1 MAGTSELRGIALMPR
16 LIESGVMRELAEDER
31 SIYRLSRSNML
42 LVGSGSRVDALI
54 TAVTG
59 LPAHSL
65 PVWSGIEP
73 GRESGAP
80 ETLIVRDVHLLSNP
94 EQTRLYD
101 AIGGWMGQVRVIATA
116 PAPVFPL
123 VARRLFREELYYRLN
138 MLCLEPRR
146 SSDALSTV
154 P

>member
-1 MAGTSELRGIALMPR
+1 MAGTPELPKIALTKR
-16 LIESGVMRELAEDER
+16 GIESGVMRELAEDER

-42 LVGSGSRVDALI
+42 LVGSEARVDALI

-59 LPAHSL
+59 LPARTL
-65 PVWSGIEP
+65 PAWTTIEP
-73 GRESGAP
+73 GHETAAP
-80 ETLIVRDVHLLSNP
+80 ETLVVRDVHLLSNA
-94 EQTRLYD
+94 EQARLYD
-101 AIGGWMGQVRVIATA
+101 AIGGWMGRVRVIATA

-123 VARRLFREELYYRLN
+123 VSRQLFREELYYRLN

-146 SSDALSTV
+146 APEAVVSL